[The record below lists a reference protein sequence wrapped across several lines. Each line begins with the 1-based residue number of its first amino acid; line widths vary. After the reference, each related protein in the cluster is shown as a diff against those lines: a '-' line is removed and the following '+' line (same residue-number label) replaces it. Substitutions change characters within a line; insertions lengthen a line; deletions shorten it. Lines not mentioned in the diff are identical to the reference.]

1 MHLLFNVL
9 ITDSRFSHGGLNRVD
24 RLDLF
29 KYTLASYACID
40 RITDVTIYCQLDGG
54 YASRWQE
61 LCDWVNSLFPSVRS
75 LVLDNS
81 SPSNQGE
88 WQRALAGSGLLTATD
103 PILYSGNDDHVFID
117 TDLSTLYE
125 GLDLMAREPADQINT
140 VHISSWTE
148 AISTVYSLGEFETV
162 GRYWLTDQ
170 LYPDAIQVVNSAFF
184 RHVFFDLDMGDAPM
198 RRTDSFLSNWYPY
211 LGDYR
216 FPSSKPHPAV
226 KTFVPLRELV
236 RHFDAYLHIGVSA
249 EDCPLLQVP
258 AGFWDNQIRPGIWSP
273 EDLPLFWRS
282 RVAADSPVPDPLFR
296 DQCKASRKLDHY
308 RAMTAPH
315 MRAWQDPTGRQTA
328 KAAPRFRLFPHGE
341 RLPLE
346 EHYIQLGYRS

>member
-9 ITDSRFSHGGLNRVD
+9 ITDTRFSQGGLNRVD

-54 YASRWQE
+54 YKDRESE
-61 LCDWVNSLFPSVRS
+61 LVAWIDGLFPSCEVEFHPF
-75 LVLDNS
+75 
-81 SPSNQGE
+81 SPSNQQE
-88 WQRALAGSGLLTATD
+88 WQRALDAHTSLLHTAE

-117 TDLSTLYE
+117 TDLSVLYE
-125 GLDLMAREPADQINT
+125 GLDLMWAEPLDQINT
-140 VHISSWTE
+140 IHISSWPE

-162 GRYWLTDQ
+162 GRYWVTDQ
-170 LYPDAIQVVNSAFF
+170 LYPDAIQVVNSTFL
-184 RHVFFDLDMGDAPM
+184 RHVFFDLEMGDAPM

-211 LGDYR
+211 LGDCR
-216 FPSSKPHPAV
+216 FPSRTPHPAV

-236 RHFDAYLHIGVSA
+236 RHFDGYLHIGVTV
-249 EDCPLLQVP
+249 EDCPMLEIPL
-258 AGFWDNQIRPGIWSP
+258 GFWDGQIQLNGDAP
-273 EDLPLFWRS
+273 ENHPWFWRGYY
-282 RVAADSPVPDPLFR
+282 APGQKHPPVTIHFDPLENR
-296 DQCKASRKLDHY
+296 LNVAHR
-308 RAMTAPH
+308 RTMTAPH

-328 KAAPRFRLFPHGE
+328 KPAPRFRLFPHNE

-346 EHYIQLGYRS
+346 EHYLKLG